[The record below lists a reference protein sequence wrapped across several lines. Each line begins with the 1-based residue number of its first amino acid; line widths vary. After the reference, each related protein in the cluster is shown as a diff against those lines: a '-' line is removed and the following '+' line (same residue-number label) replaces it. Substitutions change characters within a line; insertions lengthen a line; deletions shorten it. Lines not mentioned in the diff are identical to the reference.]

1 MCKEIVASTF
11 SRNKQH
17 GANRS
22 ADDALNTG
30 LHFPSNIWT
39 LQKIVWELLGTL
51 VLLFIKSSQL
61 PPAAGSL
68 PVGQTGQACLTLSAS
83 TPVPPGL
90 FTLSPPCSP
99 TAAPLVTSP
108 SNSSSFQM
116 TPHSSGSSQVQTSP
130 SVGGRLTAWWPGRIS
145 QQPVCRYGRL
155 DMQTHCLQL

>member
-39 LQKIVWELLGTL
+39 LQKVVWELLGTL
-51 VLLFIKSSQL
+51 VLLFIKSSQF

-68 PVGQTGQACLTLSAS
+68 PVGQTRQACLTLSAS

-108 SNSSSFQM
+108 S
-116 TPHSSGSSQVQTSP
+116 SGSSQVQTSP
-130 SVGGRLTAWWPGRIS
+130 SVGGRLTAWWTGRVS